1 MTDARRPTFVQAAA
15 RGLNGAR
22 AAALALLAFAAVVAG
37 PSKAQDMRFF
47 SIGTGGTGA
56 TYYPLGGTIASA
68 ISNPP
73 GSRPCEEGGSCGL
86 PGLIAVA
93 QSSRGSV
100 DNVEGIL
107 SGRFQSGFVQS
118 DVAFSAFTGTGQFSG
133 QPPVETLRA
142 ITALYP
148 EHIQIVARRDAG
160 IGSVPELRGR
170 RVSLD
175 ERGSGSYVN
184 AVQILEAFGLSE
196 DDLDARF
203 LKSAPAADAM
213 IAGELDAFFVTSGY
227 PTNAITEL
235 ASRVPVSLVP
245 IDGEE
250 AKAILGAFQFYSQ
263 DVIPEGVYPGVE
275 AVTTLA
281 VGAQWVTSAEMEE
294 ELVYGITRS
303 IWLPTTR
310 RLLDVGH
317 AKGAMVT
324 LETALDGIA
333 IPLHPG
339 AERYYREVGLLD

>member
-1 MTDARRPTFVQAAA
+1 MTSARRPTW
-15 RGLNGAR
+15 
-22 AAALALLAFAAVVAG
+22 ALTALLCALMGPAFLAG
-37 PSKAQDMRFF
+37 PSAAQEMRFF

-73 GSRPCEEGGSCGL
+73 GSRPCDEGGSCGL

-100 DNVEGIL
+100 DNIEGIV

-118 DVAFSAFTGTGQFSG
+118 DVAFSAFTGTGQFSQ

-148 EHIQIVARRDAG
+148 EHIQIVARSDAG
-160 IGSVPELRGR
+160 IGSVPELQGR

-184 AVQILEAFGLSE
+184 AVQILDAFGLSE
-196 DDLDARF
+196 EDLDVRF

-213 IAGELDAFFVTSGY
+213 IEEDLDAFFVTSGY

-245 IDGEE
+245 IEGDE
-250 AKAILGAFQFYSQ
+250 AEAILEAFQFYSQ
-263 DVIPEGVYPGVE
+263 DVIPAETYSEVD

-281 VGAQWVTSAEMEE
+281 VGAQWVTSAEMDED
-294 ELVYGITRS
+294 LVYEITRTM
-303 IWLPTTR
+303 WLPTTR

-324 LETALDGIA
+324 LETALDGVA

>member
-1 MTDARRPTFVQAAA
+1 MLVWARRL
-15 RGLNGAR
+15 GW
-22 AAALALLAFAAVVAG
+22 ALLVGATTAAG
-37 PSKAQDMRFF
+37 AQEIKFF

-56 TYYPLGGTIASA
+56 TYYPLGGTIATA

-73 GSRPCEEGGSCGL
+73 GSRPCEEGGSCGV

-100 DNVEGIL
+100 DNIEGIR

-118 DVAFSAFTGTGQFSG
+118 DVAYSAFMGTAQFEGKDPDDS
-133 QPPVETLRA
+133 LRA

-148 EHIQIVARRDAG
+148 EHIQLVARQDAG
-160 IGSVPELRGR
+160 IQRVADLRGK

-184 AVQILEAFGLSE
+184 AVQILNAFGLGE
-196 DDLDARF
+196 QDVEANF
-203 LKSAPAADAM
+203 LKAAPAADAM
-213 IAGELDAFFVTSGY
+213 IAGDLDAFFITSGY

-235 ASRVPVSLVP
+235 ASRVPITLVP
-245 IDGEE
+245 ITGRSADDLV
-250 AKAILGAFQFYSQ
+250 AQFQFYSK
-263 DVIPEGVYPGVE
+263 DTVPAGAYPGVDD
-275 AVTTLA
+275 TPTLA
-281 VGAQWVTSAEMEE
+281 VGAQWVTTASQDEDLIYE
-294 ELVYGITRS
+294 ITKTLWR
-303 IWLPTTR
+303 PETR

-317 AKGAMVT
+317 TKGKLVT

-339 AERYYREVGLLD
+339 AERYYREVGKLE